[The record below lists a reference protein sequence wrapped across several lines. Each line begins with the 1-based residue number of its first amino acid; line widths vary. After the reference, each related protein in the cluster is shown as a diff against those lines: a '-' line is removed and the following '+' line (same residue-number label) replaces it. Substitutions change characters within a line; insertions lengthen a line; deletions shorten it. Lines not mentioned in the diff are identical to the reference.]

1 MRNHRQIPF
10 ISFLIVGWSFIFNVQ
25 AEQKSRDLSGLVG
38 ETVELPCAVDTEKC
52 GELHSIKWYRASSRI
67 YVFSEM
73 AGIARSENDYT
84 DRAELQYTA
93 NSTLSYLRVKRLQV
107 SDEAVYK
114 CEITYLEVLE
124 GCQVVQFINLTTLIK
139 PEYMKL
145 TREDG
150 SEVTNSSVIGP
161 LVEGDSIVLRC
172 ESGGG
177 KPIPSVTW
185 WNGSY
190 PMAGTYDAQ
199 SGSNGIGTGV
209 SVVSVRVGR
218 GDLSA
223 KYECRSQNNALP
235 EPIVSWVEIDV
246 NVRPINLAL
255 SGIDKHVIQGEKV
268 KLHCIV
274 RGARPPAN
282 ITWYN
287 GTEPLPQAISE
298 SSVQKRV
305 PNTTV
310 VIAADGTYDTQSYLE
325 FVASR
330 FENDETLSCE
340 ATNAIMRDRQ
350 ETPMRDTLKLEVM
363 YPPIVTVTPENYT
376 EKEGTDI
383 LLFCQYEANPATL
396 KSATWRKDNEPL
408 ALDSGHYEGGTPE
421 QTTLLIKNS
430 TRKDH
435 GIYSCILE
443 NEVGASES
451 ISKVNLSIHFKPV
464 VNVTMDPPSPVS
476 EVDRQNISLL
486 CQVVAGN
493 PDTLTSVIWY
503 LDGETLK
510 ALPDCETPN
519 STFCDIDPSK
529 LLLENVERSFHGNY
543 SCMGMNAAGWGPVS
557 NNTEL
562 VVYYPPGRAK
572 LTYSPERVVKKG
584 RIQLTCSVEDPGRP
598 DNPTYHWFRNYQAL
612 QQGPV
617 TANYTIDPVTLETD
631 ANFTCSAVNLG
642 GESES
647 DTVHIKVFAPPAFI
661 ERLPPYYGALMNA
674 QKISISCRVECS
686 PICSIVWT
694 KNGRVIDQANTRY
707 SVQTSI
713 LRPDTRT
720 NDFESVHSTLMWNMS
735 AWPGNQLD
743 RIHDNSNY
751 TCQSTGNAV
760 GPGVKSTTIFGVE
773 YPPENLT
780 VSNKVVNVIEGNI
793 PEKVLCNAK
802 GYPEPSYNWWREDS
816 SEPVVKGNNALTL
829 NYPVRRRNGGNYIC
843 EAFNRHGNNTIKT
856 FVNVLYKP
864 ECGITQS
871 EMDGKLVLICTAHAN
886 PTEVDFTWR
895 IKNENETIEENI
907 EKRGLQSFLTLETRV
922 ENFRT
927 YLCFTNNSVG
937 MSIPCERDVTAY
949 QEKSSKFRAT
959 GRKSDQFYQITH
971 FLPIISSYNTKLN
984 CQPNKSQRNYWKE
997 MGVLQNINV
1006 QAIFCM
1012 TCSHFLLFCFTCL
1025 DQVYLRDLLFVYVLL
1040 SITSFIFVFAKEDYI
1055 RTNKCLFLVPPFGFL
1070 DSSPVELEDRQNPEG
1085 NSGPVASPTPVA
1097 VTATPKW
1104 PLRPGVL
1111 VHVNTSHSLSRLS
1124 QAASPTAA
1132 RSTNQ
1137 NTPAARS
1144 TNQRQERRAISLAN
1158 IANENQH
1165 SRANRIRHMFTP
1177 EQRIKYRSDT
1187 LPGVF
1192 HGKSGVVT
1200 FKKLDGTNFQG
1211 ASRKRK
1217 KPGASPNPSST
1228 KDKSDLNSSSPSDAL
1243 LQPDG
1248 DNKAFYENL
1257 PFHGMQNPPNKT
1269 PTLDSVNSGAAPAV
1283 SRPPSELSQYAGS
1296 SGYGSTRSQLGP
1308 SLQSSEP
1315 PNPNSSATDDRKFAS
1330 LRNCKRSR
1338 SDWPQFRSLRASK
1351 QSMRPIIENSLETKT
1366 KPPAKEPPDCPE
1378 LRLKSPPTPA
1388 PRKFTPPNCRQTSPK
1403 HTYQN
1408 IPIPITPNNSS
1419 KTEFP
1424 EVNSSQSPHCSL
1436 TNSSTLERQR
1446 LLLNGRQSL
1455 KKQKAL
1461 LKPSRPNNELVTGQ
1475 DEFAYS
1481 SYQRT
1486 NHHIMHS
1493 SPPPTYNGGG
1503 GPMYA
1508 DLALNNHHHHHHH
1521 HRPHPHAPVPEHFPL
1536 YQPPRAHTDYAIIK
1550 FHDVGQEI
1558 DV

>member
-1 MRNHRQIPF
+1 MIYQYV
-10 ISFLIVGWSFIFNVQ
+10 LFIFIISKLSTAYIFFTNEGLIEFYQ
-25 AEQKSRDLSGLVG
+25 EMANEPAEQKSRDLSGLVG

-185 WNGSY
+185 WNGSF

-246 NVRPINLAL
+246 NVRPLDL
-255 SGIDKHVIQGEKV
+255 KLTGIDKHVIQGEKV
-268 KLHCIV
+268 KLQCIV

-287 GTEPLPQAISE
+287 GTEPLPQSVSE

-340 ATNAIMRDRQ
+340 ASNAIMRDRQ
-350 ETPMRDTLKLEVM
+350 ETPMRDTHKLEVM

-451 ISKVNLSIHFKPV
+451 ISKVNLSIHFKPI

-476 EVDRQNISLL
+476 ELDRQNISLL

-510 ALPDCETPN
+510 ELPDCDSANT
-519 STFCDIDPSK
+519 TLCDIDPSK

-557 NNTEL
+557 PNTEL

-572 LTYSPERVVKKG
+572 LTYEPERVIKKG

-647 DTVHIKVFAPPAFI
+647 DTVHIKVYAPPAFI

-686 PICSIVWT
+686 PICSIIWT
-694 KNGRVIDQANTRY
+694 KNGRVIDQSNTRY

-720 NDFESVHSTLMWNMS
+720 NDFESVYSTLIWNMS

-751 TCQSTGNAV
+751 TCQSTGNSV
-760 GPGVKSTTIFGVE
+760 GVGVKSTTIFGVE

-829 NYPVRRRNGGNYIC
+829 NYPVRRRNGGNYVC

-907 EKRGLQSFLTLETRV
+907 EKKGLQSFLTLETRV

-937 MSIPCERDVTAY
+937 MSIPCERDVTGNVAWW
-949 QEKSSKFRAT
+949 
-959 GRKSDQFYQITH
+959 RKLENDNLMLLVAFIAGSI
-971 FLPIISSYNTKLN
+971 LVVIII
-984 CQPNKSQRNYWKE
+984 C
-997 MGVLQNINV
+997 I
-1006 QAIFCM
+1006 I
-1012 TCSHFLLFCFTCL
+1012 
-1025 DQVYLRDLLFVYVLL
+1025 
-1040 SITSFIFVFAKEDYI
+1040 II
-1055 RTNKCLFLVPPFGFL
+1055 LVC
-1070 DSSPVELEDRQNPEG
+1070 
-1085 NSGPVASPTPVA
+1085 
-1097 VTATPKW
+1097 
-1104 PLRPGVL
+1104 
-1111 VHVNTSHSLSRLS
+1111 
-1124 QAASPTAA
+1124 
-1132 RSTNQ
+1132 
-1137 NTPAARS
+1137 
-1144 TNQRQERRAISLAN
+1144 
-1158 IANENQH
+1158 
-1165 SRANRIRHMFTP
+1165 
-1177 EQRIKYRSDT
+1177 
-1187 LPGVF
+1187 
-1192 HGKSGVVT
+1192 
-1200 FKKLDGTNFQG
+1200 
-1211 ASRKRK
+1211 RK
-1217 KPGASPNPSST
+1217 KRAEDKCPNPSST

-1269 PTLDSVNSGAAPAV
+1269 PTLSDSVTGAAPPV

-1308 SLQSSEP
+1308 SLQSTEP
-1315 PNPNSSATDDRKFAS
+1315 AANPNSALTDDKKFAS

-1351 QSMRPIIENSLETKT
+1351 QSMLPIKENSAETKT
-1366 KPPAKEPPDCPE
+1366 KPPAKEPPDTPE
-1378 LRLKSPPTPA
+1378 PRLKSPPTPA

-1424 EVNSSQSPHCSL
+1424 DVNSSQSPHCAL
-1436 TNSSTLERQR
+1436 TNSAATLERQR
-1446 LLLNGRQSL
+1446 LLLSANGRQSL
-1455 KKQKAL
+1455 KKQQKL
-1461 LKPSRPNNELVTGQ
+1461 LKQHNNSAASRQNSELVAGQ
-1475 DEFAYS
+1475 DEFVYP
-1481 SYQRT
+1481 SYQRSS

-1493 SPPPTYNGGG
+1493 SPPPTYNGGLV
-1503 GPMYA
+1503 YA
-1508 DLALNNHHHHHHH
+1508 DLTLNHHHH
-1521 HRPHPHAPVPEHFPL
+1521 RPHAPVPEHFPL
-1536 YQPPRAHTDYAIIK
+1536 YQPPRPHTEYAIIK